1 MQSGKEDVNN
11 FVYDIFEDKRVI
23 KYREKHKEDT
33 ALQNRIDNKYLLLS
47 INPDKE
53 AEDSFKSPKCPKC
66 KKTRIGDYRMIYFIH
81 ESRKEIEIIDF
92 DLRKKIYKKWD

>member
-33 ALQNRIDNKYLLLS
+33 DLQNRIDNKYLLLS

-53 AEDSFKSPKCPKC
+53 
-66 KKTRIGDYRMIYFIH
+66 G
-81 ESRKEIEIIDF
+81 
-92 DLRKKIYKKWD
+92 